1 MTTEEAIAELGKEM
15 KDIKTMQQD
24 TLEIVHFIK
33 DNAATKKELEEL
45 RTELKNELKNDISS
59 LSTEVTSL
67 STKVARIESSMV
79 TKSYLD
85 EKLANIKGDNV
96 SLIRKEDDKVNA
108 IIEELDTQHTLP
120 KASITTIKSHHVFP
134 APPIISASI

>member
-1 MTTEEAIAELGKEM
+1 MSTTTDEAITELGKEM
-15 KDIKTMQQD
+15 KEIKTMQQD
-24 TLEIVHFIK
+24 TLEIIHFIK

-45 RTELKNELKNDISS
+45 RSDVNTIKSQ
-59 LSTEVTSL
+59 
-67 STKVARIESSMV
+67 MV

-108 IIEELDTQHTLP
+108 VVEELDTQKILP
-120 KASITTIKSHHVFP
+120 RASITAIKNHHVFP
-134 APPIISASI
+134 APPIISATL